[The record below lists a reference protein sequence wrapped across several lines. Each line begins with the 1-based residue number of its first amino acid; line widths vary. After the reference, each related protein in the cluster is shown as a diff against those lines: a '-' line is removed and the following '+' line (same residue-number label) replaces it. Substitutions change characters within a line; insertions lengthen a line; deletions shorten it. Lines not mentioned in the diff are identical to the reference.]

1 MITIRKLGLVVASAA
16 LAAGGFAA
24 AAGTASAAAPP
35 TLSVY
40 LSACGTGSSAVWNAS
55 GNPVLTIGQAAAGT
69 CGAPPGSTYNPSY
82 AQVVFGRVPG
92 APVPVIEPAFKT
104 DNYASGSPRMVV
116 ELYNGHS
123 LWGYPGLTLSGG
135 TGPDAAG
142 MAWAVDNGTTYTDY
156 VTAYTAANANVT
168 TIKDAFIVQDAD
180 QTAGTKDTL
189 TGIQFGGAVVQ
200 QRLSNVV
207 VVKNR
212 HSGKCLNE
220 GAGVLSQYACNV
232 AGTYASLRWQVATF
246 ADGSKYLESV
256 ATHQF
261 VTDGTKG
268 QQLSLTSTPS
278 RFSPVPG
285 GFFAFPNGLVM
296 DVKAMSLVNFAQ
308 VIGWPVN
315 GQDNQQW
322 DFANA
327 PA

>member
-1 MITIRKLGLVVASAA
+1 MITIRKLGLVIASAA

-24 AAGTASAAAPP
+24 AAGPASAATPP
-35 TLSVY
+35 RLSVY
-40 LSACGTGSSAVWNAS
+40 LEACGTGSSAVWNAS
-55 GNPVLTIGQAAAGT
+55 GNPVLTIGQAPAGT
-69 CGAPPGSTYNPSY
+69 CGAQPGSTYDPAY
-82 AQVVFGRVPG
+82 AKVVFVVMGSS
-92 APVPVIEPAFKT
+92 VPVIEPAFKT
-104 DNYASGSPRMVV
+104 DNYASGSPRMVI
-116 ELYNGHS
+116 ELYNGHTLS
-123 LWGYPGLTLSGG
+123 GYPGLTLSGG

-156 VTAYTAANANVT
+156 ATAYKAANANVT
-168 TIKDAFIVQDAD
+168 AIQDAFIFQDAG
-180 QTAGTKDTL
+180 QAAGTKDTL
-189 TGIQFGGAVVQ
+189 TAIQFDGAGFQ

-207 VVKNR
+207 VIKNR
-212 HSGKCLNE
+212 HSGRCLNE

-246 ADGSKYLESV
+246 ADGSKYLESI

-278 RFSPVPG
+278 RFSPTPG
-285 GFFAFPNGLVM
+285 GFFWFPKDLVM